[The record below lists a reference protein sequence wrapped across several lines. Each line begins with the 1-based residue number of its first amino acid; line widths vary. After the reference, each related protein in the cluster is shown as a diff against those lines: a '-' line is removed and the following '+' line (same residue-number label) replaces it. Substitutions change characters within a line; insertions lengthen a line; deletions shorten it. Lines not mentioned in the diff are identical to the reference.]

1 MIYLLDTYTFVWAVV
16 SSHNLSK
23 HCKKIIVD
31 KNNEICVSTVSL
43 WEIGLKT
50 QLKKFVFEGIN
61 IEDFPQYA
69 RDMEFSIIGMQE
81 DEAIRCHT
89 LPLKENHQDP
99 FERMLIW
106 QAIAGGMIMISKNK
120 LFAQYKKDGLKL
132 IW

>member
-1 MIYLLDTYTFVWAVV
+1 MIYLLDTYTFIWAVL
-16 SSHNLSK
+16 SPGNLSK

-43 WEIGLKT
+43 WEMSLKT
-50 QLKKFVFEGIN
+50 QLKKFAFEGIN

-69 RDMEFSIIGMQE
+69 RDMEFSIIDMQE
-81 DEAIRCHT
+81 KEAVQCHA

-106 QAIAGGMIMISKNK
+106 QAVSRGMIMISKNK

>member
-16 SSHNLSK
+16 SPHNLSK
-23 HCKKIIVD
+23 SGRKLLVD

-43 WEIGLKT
+43 WEIASKT
-50 QLKKFVFEGIN
+50 QLKKFTFEGIN

-69 RDMEFSIIGMQE
+69 RDMEFSIIDMQE
-81 DEAIRCHT
+81 NEAMQFHK
-89 LPLKENHQDP
+89 LPLKEDHQDP

-106 QAIAGGMIMISKNK
+106 QAISRGMILMSKNK